1 MFRLITRKILI
12 SIAFVLSC
20 LCQAQTCLNDSA
32 LIPVDE
38 RIKMGRLENGLTYY
52 IRYNNWPEKRA
63 CFYLA
68 QRVGSMQEED
78 NQRGLAHF
86 LEHMCFNGSEHF
98 PGKGIERF
106 CESIGLDNGGEL
118 NAYTS
123 LEETVYNIDDVPTD
137 IGQEKLDSCLLIL
150 YDWAHGLT
158 LDSAKIE
165 KERSVIHEEWRSHRS
180 ASSRI
185 YERQLPIFF
194 PDSKYGHRLPIG
206 LMEVVD
212 SFKHQELRDYY
223 KKWYQP
229 ENQCIVVVGD
239 IDVEHT
245 EAKIKEL
252 FGGIVST
259 STAKVVREP
268 VVDHKGIIYSIDQ
281 DKELQDN
288 SVFVWFKHKA
298 YTSEERKYVG
308 HWKDTYKTSAA
319 LGMLNER
326 FYDLSLADDCP
337 FLSAS
342 ADDDDYSY
350 STTKRAFELAACTKD
365 GMQEAALTGI
375 VKECRRAME
384 FGFTQEEYSRYQ
396 QNRISSLEDFLM
408 SADKRESSTLIE
420 ELYGHYLHG
429 TEMSSAEDYV
439 RIMKEIILSTP
450 LDSVNLRMRQLL
462 PKDNENMVIGSWNIE
477 KDSVAYP
484 TRESLLEAF
493 QAGRNADIE
502 PYQEKMPDVGL
513 LTEIPQKGSIVEE
526 TYSEDFDYHKMI
538 LSNGATVLLKHT
550 NIENSQVLF
559 KAYGKGGWTMYGE
572 EDDPNINLM
581 NSVSFGNNG
590 LTLSQISKL
599 LAGKRVNLS
608 HSLSQQRLT
617 FTGSCNPLDMECFMQ
632 LLHAE
637 FTNQTKDEADYQKTL
652 KDIALDI
659 RNNKADPESA
669 FSDSITVTFRGHHPR
684 FKLQTEEDLTK
695 ADYDRML
702 SMIQDQTACAKNY
715 TFLFVGNY
723 NDSTIRP
730 LIETYIASLP
740 NKRDVKAGPYIK
752 TWLQQDAFCHFK
764 RKMET
769 PKTIVSMDWFTEK
782 IPYTLENWLLVKTA
796 CGILDM
802 VYEEKIREEN
812 SATYGCSVDYYI
824 TRGKSPDYLT
834 GFSAICSMRPEMC
847 DSVLTIM
854 KQEFVKLS
862 ENVDDKMFAHVRE
875 NMLKSLEELESTQ
888 NGFWLDI
895 IWSKEDRGIDVYTD
909 RRRLT
914 EQLTKEQVVAFMKSF
929 LEGSHFCEIL
939 MEPEE

>member
-12 SIAFVLSC
+12 FIAFVLSC

-38 RIKMGRLENGLTYY
+38 RIKVGRLENGLTYY

-78 NQRGLAHF
+78 SQRGLAHF
-86 LEHMCFNGSEHF
+86 LEHMCFNGTEHF
-98 PGKGIERF
+98 PSKGIDRF
-106 CESIGLDNGGEL
+106 CENIGLSNGGEL

-150 YDWAHGLT
+150 YDWAHALS
-158 LDSAKIE
+158 LDSAEIE
-165 KERSVIHEEWRSHRS
+165 KERGVIHEEWRSGRS
-180 ASSRI
+180 ATSRI
-185 YERQLPIFF
+185 YERQLPVLF

-229 ENQCIVVVGD
+229 ENQCIVIVGD

-268 VVDHKGIIYSIDQ
+268 VDDHEGIIFSIDQ

-288 SVFVWFKHKA
+288 SVFVWFKHRA
-298 YTSEERKYVG
+298 YTPEERKYVG
-308 HWKDTYKTSAA
+308 HWKDTYKTNAA

-326 FYDLSLADDCP
+326 FYDLSLEEDCP
-337 FLSAS
+337 FISAS
-342 ADDDDYSY
+342 ADDNDYSY
-350 STTKRAFELAACTKD
+350 STTKRAFELAASTKD

-384 FGFTQEEYSRYQ
+384 YGFTKEEYSRYQ
-396 QNRISSLEDFLM
+396 QNKISSLENFLM
-408 SADKRESSTLIE
+408 KADKRESSSLVE
-420 ELYGHYLHG
+420 ELYGHYLYG
-429 TEMSSAEDYV
+429 SEISSAEDYV
-439 RIMKEIILSTP
+439 RIMKEITLSTP
-450 LDSVNLRMRQLL
+450 LDSVNRRMKQLL
-462 PKDNENMVIGSWNIE
+462 PERNDNMVIGSWNIE

-484 TRESLLEAF
+484 THESLLKAF
-493 QAGRNADIE
+493 QAGRDAELE
-502 PYQEKMPDVGL
+502 PYEEKMPNKGL
-513 LTEIPQKGSIVEE
+513 LAEIPQKGSIVEE
-526 TYSEDFDYHKMI
+526 TYSKDFDYHRLK
-538 LSNGATVLLKHT
+538 LSNGATVILKHT

-559 KAYGKGGWTMYGE
+559 KANGKGGWSMYGE
-572 EDDPNINLM
+572 EDDTNISLA

-590 LTLSQISKL
+590 LTLSQIDKL

-608 HSLSQQRLT
+608 HSLSQQWYT

-637 FTNQTKDEADYQKTL
+637 FTNLTKDEADYQKTL
-652 KDIALDI
+652 KDIALTI

-669 FSDSITVTFRGHHPR
+669 FADSVTVTFRGHHPR
-684 FKLQTEEDLTK
+684 FKLLTEEDLAK

-702 SMIQDQTACAKNY
+702 EMIQDQTACVRNY
-715 TFLFVGNY
+715 TFFFVGNY

-740 NKRDVKAGPYIK
+740 NKREIKPAPYIK
-752 TWLQQDAFCHFK
+752 TWLQQDAYCHFK

-782 IPYTLENWLLVKTA
+782 IPYTLENWLLANAT
-796 CGILDM
+796 CSILDM
-802 VYEEKIREEN
+802 VYDEKIREEN
-812 SATYGCSVDYYI
+812 GATYGCSVDYYFI
-824 TRGKSPDYLT
+824 RGEQSDCQT
-834 GFSAICSMRPEMC
+834 GFSAGCSMRPELC

-862 ENVDDKMFAHVRE
+862 ENVDDQMLARTRE
-875 NMLKSLEELESTQ
+875 NMLKSLEELETTQ
-888 NGFWLDI
+888 NGFWLDVLRK
-895 IWSKEDRGIDVYTD
+895 KEERGIDVYTD

-914 EQLTKEQVVAFMKSF
+914 EQLTKEKVIAFMKTF
-929 LEGSHFCEIL
+929 MEHSHFCEIL
-939 MEPEE
+939 MEPGE